1 MSLKTIFFYFTL
13 QETVKQSE
21 DKKKDALG
29 LYINPDVQKSKT
41 ETLRKELY
49 NQYNEVIMKT
59 NKEKNSLINEIKN
72 VN

>member
-1 MSLKTIFFYFTL
+1 M
-13 QETVKQSE
+13 KQSE
-21 DKKKDALG
+21 DKKKDALD
-29 LYINPDVQKSKT
+29 LYINPDVQKSIT

-49 NQYNEVIMKT
+49 NQYDEVIMKT

>member
-1 MSLKTIFFYFTL
+1 M
-13 QETVKQSE
+13 QETAKQSE
-21 DKKKDALG
+21 DKKKDALD